1 MVERSGWILAVVT
14 AIVVIAGLYLGI
26 AAGHWRWIIL
36 SVALVLVAEALNSA
50 VERLGDALT
59 SDHNPYVGYAKDLAG
74 AAVLVAVVAA
84 LAIWLTIFIPYLK
97 R

>member
-1 MVERSGWILAVVT
+1 VATVAVVAT
-14 AIVVIAGLYLGI
+14 GLYIGI

-50 VERLGDALT
+50 VERLGDAVT
-59 SDHNPYVGYAKDLAG
+59 TDRSPYVGYAKDFAG

-84 LAIWLTIFIPYLK
+84 LLIWLTIFIPYL
-97 R
+97 RR

>member
-1 MVERSGWILAVVT
+1 VT
-14 AIVVIAGLYLGI
+14 ALVVLAGVYVGI

-36 SVALVLVAEALNSA
+36 SVALVLVAEAFNSA
-50 VERLGDALT
+50 VERLGDAIT
-59 SDHNPYVGYAKDLAG
+59 TDHNPYVGYAKDLAG

-84 LAIWLTIFIPYLK
+84 VLIWLTIFIPHMMH

>member
-1 MVERSGWILAVVT
+1 MVITGVYV
-14 AIVVIAGLYLGI
+14 GI

-36 SVALVLVAEALNSA
+36 SVALVLVAEAFNSA
-50 VERLGDALT
+50 VERLGDAVT
-59 SDHNPYVGYAKDLAG
+59 TDHNPYVGYAKDLAG

-84 LAIWLTIFIPYLK
+84 VLIWLTIFIPHMTH

>member
-1 MVERSGWILAVVT
+1 MATV
-14 AIVVIAGLYLGI
+14 IVVASGLYIGI

-50 VERLGDALT
+50 VERLGDAVST
-59 SDHNPYVGYAKDLAG
+59 DHNPYVGYAKDLAG

-84 LAIWLTIFIPYLK
+84 LAIWLTIFIPYL
-97 R
+97 RR